1 MQQFSSINLRSFFL
15 ALVPVF
21 GIYLVLPGFTLDI
34 IILLIL
40 FISDLLFKRK
50 IVFNYKIILLFSVLF
65 FCNFFSFIF
74 SRTSIQSIF
83 INNSIQMIFF
93 AVLLCYF
100 IQQEVNSVFIKTL
113 HILGV
118 FASVFVLFQFVAF
131 WVFNQSITLFLPL
144 NTSVEDLDLLI
155 SISYGRPN
163 SIFLEPAHFA
173 IFILPLLYNSLV
185 EKKYS
190 LTAIYLLG
198 LIFSTS
204 TTGFA
209 ILIVILVYHFVF
221 QMRNLKFLLL
231 LAVLSVPFF
240 FLSDFYDLLFSSN
253 LDKLGADS
261 IEDNNRLF
269 GNFPL
274 IFKMDIFNWFFGLG
288 HNQMSNFFSNYG
300 IFVGNYSNSY
310 LMIFFS
316 FGLIGFLSLIIYVVD
331 LYKLNINKG
340 YFIVFLLVLLSD
352 QILFNRNFFYLV
364 SCIYFIRNT
373 NLDASTNQYSLKVFT
388 REDDLQA

>member
-221 QMRNLKFLLL
+221 QMRNLKFLL
-231 LAVLSVPFF
+231 V
-240 FLSDFYDLLFSSN
+240 
-253 LDKLGADS
+253 
-261 IEDNNRLF
+261 
-269 GNFPL
+269 
-274 IFKMDIFNWFFGLG
+274 
-288 HNQMSNFFSNYG
+288 
-300 IFVGNYSNSY
+300 
-310 LMIFFS
+310 
-316 FGLIGFLSLIIYVVD
+316 
-331 LYKLNINKG
+331 
-340 YFIVFLLVLLSD
+340 
-352 QILFNRNFFYLV
+352 
-364 SCIYFIRNT
+364 
-373 NLDASTNQYSLKVFT
+373 
-388 REDDLQA
+388 